1 MRLIKVI
8 ENKYIYKF
16 KNNKKINYKLCTQ
29 HNAALHQKKKKH
41 NAAQGR
47 ANNYGEKWSL
57 KKYVLLHLTNRQ

>member
-29 HNAALHQKKKKH
+29 HNAALHQKKKNIMRPKEEPITM
-41 NAAQGR
+41 
-47 ANNYGEKWSL
+47 EK
-57 KKYVLLHLTNRQ
+57 NEA